1 MTKVMFDRSVNFEG
15 IRFRPREAK
24 EIPDSSVESALA
36 EGAWIVERGEKEETV
51 TPPLSSKEEEAVEE
65 PVEKVPLGEDF
76 EGIDE
81 TDLRKMTKAELE
93 SIAQELGL
101 VTVGL
106 KKDEIRELIEAQ
118 V

>member
-36 EGAWIVERGEKEETV
+36 EGAWIVERGEKEDTV
-51 TPPLSSKEEEAVEE
+51 TPPLSSKEEAVEE